1 MNPALL
7 KILLEN
13 TLLSIMSCLL
23 FLFQTSIFGYHIQ
36 QPTERKGEKMV
47 PHSLPIRSVTEFFGL
62 GQEPKTLDKLR
73 GGQLFFVFWLD
84 TLLVVHWVFFP

>member
-1 MNPALL
+1 MA
-7 KILLEN
+7 
-13 TLLSIMSCLL
+13 
-23 FLFQTSIFGYHIQ
+23 
-36 QPTERKGEKMV
+36 

>member
-1 MNPALL
+1 
-7 KILLEN
+7 
-13 TLLSIMSCLL
+13 MSCLL

-36 QPTERKGEKMV
+36 QPTERKGEKMA